1 MGILRGNITDCFILS
16 FRGKEFKMLAARMC
30 SIACRGLLVK
40 PIPSVASKS
49 VSLRFNS
56 GQAKTGFSRM
66 ARRRTLKEAA
76 MAPQQGTAINM
87 GQGALAGA
95 AALGLGALAFYGAG
109 MSGEMGAVDKA
120 VVWPQYVKDRIKDTY
135 MYFGGSLV
143 ATAGTAAAVF
153 RSPAAMNLVTR
164 SGFIAIGVSIA
175 AMIGSSMVARSIP
188 YTPGVGSK
196 QLAWL
201 AHCAVVGAVIAP
213 ICLLGGPILTRAAWY
228 TAGMVGGLSTV
239 AVCAPSD
246 KFLYMGGPLAMGLG
260 VVFCASLGS
269 AFLPPTTALGAGMYS
284 IAMYGGLILFGA
296 FLLYDTQKIIYKAER
311 HPVGYGAPPF
321 DPVNASISIYMDTI
335 NIFIRIA
342 QLLAGG
348 NRRK

>member
-1 MGILRGNITDCFILS
+1 MF
-16 FRGKEFKMLAARMC
+16 AARLGG
-30 SIACRGLLVK
+30 ST
-40 PIPSVASKS
+40 
-49 VSLRFNS
+49 LRAALTRSCLTTTRNSS
-56 GQAKTGFSRM
+56 GQARTGFSRI
-66 ARRRTLKEAA
+66 ARRRTMKEAA
-76 MAPQQGTAINM
+76 MAPEQGTAINV

-95 AALGLGALAFYGAG
+95 AAVGLGALAFYGAG

-120 VVWPQYVKDRIKDTY
+120 AMWPQHVKDRIRDTY
-135 MYFGGSLV
+135 LYFGGSLA
-143 ATAGTAAAVF
+143 ATAGTAVAAF
-153 RSPAAMNLVTR
+153 RSPAVMNIVSRGGLMAM
-164 SGFIAIGVSIA
+164 GVSIA

-188 YTPGVGSK
+188 YQQGFGSK

-201 AHCAVVGAVIAP
+201 AHCAVVGLVVAP
-213 ICLLGGPILTRAAWY
+213 ICLLGGPVLTRAAWY

-260 VVFCASLGS
+260 VVFCASIGS
-269 AFLPPTTALGAGMYS
+269 AFLPPTTAAGAGLYS
-284 IAMYGGLILFGA
+284 VAMYGGLILFGA
-296 FLLYDTQKIIYKAER
+296 FLLYDTQKIIRKAET
-311 HPVGYGAPPF
+311 HPAPNYYGVQMAPY
-321 DPVNASISIYMDTI
+321 DPVNASMSIYMDTI

>member
-1 MGILRGNITDCFILS
+1 
-16 FRGKEFKMLAARMC
+16 MLASRLC
-30 SIACRGLLVK
+30 SSSVRGLLSRPSLVSNVS
-40 PIPSVASKS
+40 PII
-49 VSLRFNS
+49 RNNS
-56 GQAKTGFSRM
+56 GDARSGLGRF
-66 ARRRTLKEAA
+66 ARRRQQLGLKEQA

-109 MSGEMGAVDKA
+109 MSGEMGAVEKS
-120 VVWPQYVKDRIKDTY
+120 VMWPEYVKTRIQDTY

-153 RSPAAMNLVTR
+153 RSPAMMNLVTR
-164 SGFIAIGVSIA
+164 GGLMAMGVSIA

-188 YTPGVGSK
+188 YTPGTVGTK

-201 AHCAVVGAVIAP
+201 AHCAVIGSVIAP
-213 ICLLGGPILTRAAWY
+213 LCLLGGPILTRAAWY

-260 VVFCASLGS
+260 IVFCASLGS
-269 AFLPPTTALGAGMYS
+269 AFLPPTTAMGAGLYS
-284 IAMYGGLILFGA
+284 VAMYGGLILFGA

-311 HPVGYGAPPF
+311 HPQQGYGAPAF
-321 DPVNASISIYMDTI
+321 DPINASMSIYMDTI

-348 NRRK
+348 GRRK

>member
-1 MGILRGNITDCFILS
+1 
-16 FRGKEFKMLAARMC
+16 
-30 SIACRGLLVK
+30 
-40 PIPSVASKS
+40 
-49 VSLRFNS
+49 
-56 GQAKTGFSRM
+56 
-66 ARRRTLKEAA
+66 
-76 MAPQQGTAINM
+76 M

-95 AALGLGALAFYGAG
+95 AAIGLGALAFYGAG

-213 ICLLGGPILTRAAWY
+213 ICL
-228 TAGMVGGLSTV
+228 STV